1 MSTVWKARAFFAGTV
16 AAGAAVLAAAPWMA
30 AEVSLGTLALLGAA
44 AVLMELV
51 QISGDESSTD
61 PAAAGPLSFSSA
73 VHIAAILI
81 IGPWVAAA
89 VAAFGVLAVDRL
101 RGAGW
106 RQVLFNA
113 SSFALAAVAGGYAFR
128 LSGGTSGAVELPHD
142 FVAFGALVVVYYS
155 VNNAL
160 TSAIF
165 AYATGRPAM
174 PVLTEVSR
182 DGLASAAGEAGLGVA
197 LGLFALYEPWAIAAL
212 VPLLIAVYRSHERLV
227 TLRCETAN
235 ALETFANVIDERDS
249 STHRHSARVAEHV
262 RGLAEALGLPPST
275 VARLRFAGR
284 LHDLGKIAVDASVL
298 SKPGKLDEEEWES
311 MLRHPRI
318 SARLLRRFHL
328 AARESRAVEYHHE
341 RFDGQGYYGIHAA
354 EIPLAAHFLIV
365 ADSYD
370 AMTSDR
376 PYRRG
381 LPAEI
386 ALAEIESKAGTQF
399 HPGVAKAFVAF
410 RRGLDP
416 AQVLTAQELAE
427 IRRVE
432 PARLARPKL
441 RLGSEVVV
449 AGSLVAALGSFG
461 LGKPL
466 LAVPALLLAVAGL
479 LRNRLEH
486 RRARTLTA
494 ALRGTLARTE
504 PGLAALAALAEAIG
518 HHSPIHW
525 AGTFAWDVRKSAGSA
540 ELVWDPAGQAP
551 GETAVTSWF
560 LREADWSDRPLVSSG
575 AELGRDYGHV
585 ALPLNQG
592 GSSTGYL
599 VVGVSGDVRAVA
611 DALGAV
617 GDELAEALAPLPRT
631 RLLEALAS

>member
-1 MSTVWKARAFFAGTV
+1 VG
-16 AAGAAVLAAAPWMA
+16 
-30 AEVSLGTLALLGAA
+30 
-44 AVLMELV
+44 
-51 QISGDESSTD
+51 
-61 PAAAGPLSFSSA
+61 
-73 VHIAAILI
+73 
-81 IGPWVAAA
+81 
-89 VAAFGVLAVDRL
+89 
-101 RGAGW
+101 
-106 RQVLFNA
+106 
-113 SSFALAAVAGGYAFR
+113 
-128 LSGGTSGAVELPHD
+128 
-142 FVAFGALVVVYYS
+142 
-155 VNNAL
+155 
-160 TSAIF
+160 
-165 AYATGRPAM
+165 
-174 PVLTEVSR
+174 SR
-182 DGLASAAGEAGLGVA
+182 
-197 LGLFALYEPWAIAAL
+197 
-212 VPLLIAVYRSHERLV
+212 R
-227 TLRCETAN
+227 
-235 ALETFANVIDERDS
+235 
-249 STHRHSARVAEHV
+249 
-262 RGLAEALGLPPST
+262 LGLPPAT

-298 SKPGKLDEEEWES
+298 SKPGKLDDDEWES

-341 RFDGQGYYGIHAA
+341 RFDGQGYYGIDAA

-386 ALAEIESKAGTQF
+386 ALAEIEDKAGTQF
-399 HPGVAKAFVAF
+399 HPAIAKAFVAF

-416 AQVLTAQELAE
+416 IQVLTAQELAE
-427 IRRVE
+427 IRRLE
-432 PARLARPKL
+432 PARPARPKL

-449 AGSLVAALGSFG
+449 AGSLVAALGSYG
-461 LGKPL
+461 LGAPL
-466 LAVPALLLAVAGL
+466 LTVPALLFGAAGL

-486 RRARTLTA
+486 RRTRVLTA
-494 ALRGTLARTE
+494 ALRSALARTDT
-504 PGLAALAALAEAIG
+504 GLTALAAVAEAVG
-518 HHSPIHW
+518 HNRPIHW

-585 ALPLNQG
+585 ALPLGHG

-611 DALGAV
+611 DALAEV
-617 GDELAEALAPLPRT
+617 GDALAEALAPVPRT
-631 RLLEALAS
+631 RRLEALAS

>member
-51 QISGDESSTD
+51 QVSGDESSTD
-61 PAAAGPLSFSSA
+61 PADAGPLSFSSA

-113 SSFALAAVAGGYAFR
+113 SAFALAAVAGGYAFR
-128 LSGGTSGAVELPHD
+128 LGGGTSGAVELPHD
-142 FVAFGALVVVYYS
+142 FFALGALVVVYYT
-155 VNNAL
+155 VNNGL

-165 AYATGRPAM
+165 AFATGRSAM

-182 DGLASAAGEAGLGVA
+182 DGLAWAAGEAGLGIA

-212 VPLLIAVYRSHERLV
+212 VPLLIAVYRAHERLV

-235 ALETFANVIDERDS
+235 ALETFANVIDERDP

-298 SKPGKLDEEEWES
+298 SKPGKLDEDEWES

-328 AARESRAVEYHHE
+328 AAREARAVEYHHE
-341 RFDGQGYYGIHAA
+341 RFDGHGYYGIRAA

-386 ALAEIESKAGTQF
+386 ALAEIEGKAGTQF
-399 HPGVAKAFVAF
+399 HPVIAKAFVAF

-416 AQVLTAQELAE
+416 VQVLAAHELAE
-427 IRRVE
+427 IRRLE
-432 PARLARPKL
+432 SARPVRPKL

-449 AGSLVAALGSFG
+449 AGSLVAALGSYG
-461 LGKPL
+461 LGAPL
-466 LAVPALLLAVAGL
+466 LALPALMLAAGGL

-486 RRARTLTA
+486 RRRRVLTA
-494 ALRGTLARTE
+494 SLRSAIGNTQ
-504 PGLAALAALAEAIG
+504 PGLAALAAVAEAIG
-518 HHSPIHW
+518 HHRPIHW
-525 AGTFAWDVRKSAGSA
+525 AGTFAWDVRRGAGSA

-560 LREADWSDRPLVSSG
+560 LREAEWSDRPLVSSG

-585 ALPLNQG
+585 ALSLSHG
-592 GSSTGYL
+592 GSSAGYL
-599 VVGVSGDVRAVA
+599 VVGVSDDVRAVA
-611 DALGAV
+611 DALAEV
-617 GDELAEALAPLPRT
+617 GDELAEALAPVPRT